1 MPLGEGEEKARSAGF
16 FFSCEPMATNWIS
29 QTPCLQ
35 KGFLPHIVDANNWD
49 ATDSSMKT
57 QVELLGERIAT
68 ACVGTK
74 PNTRARNEA
83 LALVRWRLESSN
95 GLCAGLDNK
104 FGCALVSPPNAQVFD
119 GRDNESLKKAFFET
133 ALGVELALVLLD

>member
-1 MPLGEGEEKARSAGF
+1 ML
-16 FFSCEPMATNWIS
+16 
-29 QTPCLQ
+29 
-35 KGFLPHIVDANNWD
+35 HIVDAKNCLD
-49 ATDSSMKT
+49 IYPFMKT
-57 QVELLGERIAT
+57 QVELLGERITT
-68 ACVGTK
+68 ACAATK

-104 FGCALVSPPNAQVFD
+104 FGCALVCPPSAQVFD
-119 GRDNESLKKAFFET
+119 GRDNEALKKAFFET